1 MIGPDALST
10 VAVTG
15 ATGFIGRHLVAEL
28 VARGVP
34 VRAIVRPES
43 THDVPPGATIVRVRL
58 DREALREAFAG
69 VEAVVHLA
77 GTISALDAA
86 DYAVVNVE
94 GTRAVA
100 AAAAVAGAR
109 LVHISSLA
117 AAGPASAA
125 APCSEDDT
133 PSPRTPYGR
142 SKLDSERLV
151 AAMPQLRWT
160 ILRPGVVY
168 GPGDRAVLPLF
179 KCARLGV
186 LPLVGRRDAAYTF
199 VHVHDV
205 VRSVIAALTTP
216 RDGEIMFV
224 GHPQPATARDV
235 VEAIRSA
242 VGRAAVVIPIPQP
255 LTHLAA
261 VVCDLLAHAVGT
273 PLPLNRSRYV
283 ELSAEG
289 FVCRVD
295 RLRDRLGVVATYD
308 LREGVAE
315 TAAWYRQQGWI
326 RR

>member
-1 MIGPDALST
+1 MIGPDALAT

-15 ATGFIGRHLVAEL
+15 ATGFIGRHLVAAL
-28 VARGVP
+28 NGRGIA
-34 VRAIVRPES
+34 VRVIVRPES
-43 THDVPPGATIVRVRL
+43 THQPPPGAVAVRASL
-58 DREALREAFAG
+58 EREALRDAFAG
-69 VEAVVHLA
+69 VDAVVHLA
-77 GTISALDAA
+77 GTINALDDAV
-86 DYAVVNVE
+86 YAVVNVE

-100 AAAAVAGAR
+100 GAAVATGAR

-117 AAGPASAA
+117 AAGPASPM

-133 PSPRTPYGR
+133 PNPRTAYGR

-151 AAMPQLRWT
+151 AEMPDLRWT

-186 LPLVGRRDAAYTF
+186 LPLVGRQDAAYTF
-199 VHVHDV
+199 VHVDDV
-205 VRSVIAALTTP
+205 VRSIVAALMTP
-216 RDGEIMFV
+216 RDGEILFV
-224 GHPQPATARDV
+224 GHPRPATAREV
-235 VEAIRSA
+235 LEAIRSA
-242 VGRAAVVIPIPQP
+242 VGRAAVVIPIPQV

-261 VVCDLLAHAVGT
+261 VACDLLGPVIGV
-273 PLPLNRSRYV
+273 PLPLNRSRYA

-295 RLRDRLGVVATYD
+295 RLRDRLGVVAAHD
-308 LREGVAE
+308 LREGFDQ
-315 TAAWYRQQGWI
+315 TADWYRQQGWI